1 MGLSFSSEITA
12 EATHVNPP
20 IEVQIFGRRKCPD
33 TRKAQRFFQ
42 ERRVKVHFVDLAERG
57 ASLGEL
63 RRFAQR
69 FGVEA
74 LLDRD
79 GSHIRTRG
87 LHAAHRSEAA
97 WLDALVDDAGLLK
110 TPLVRWKEKLT
121 LGADEAT
128 WRSWVGR

>member
-1 MGLSFSSEITA
+1 VT
-12 EATHVNPP
+12 PP
-20 IEVQIFGRRKCPD
+20 LEVQIFGRKKCAD

-42 ERRVKVHFVDLAERG
+42 ERRVKVHFVDLAERA

-79 GSHIRTRG
+79 GSRFRDRG
-87 LHAAHRSEAA
+87 FSAAHRSEDF
-97 WLDALVDDAGLLK
+97 WLTALADDPGLLK

-121 LGADEAT
+121 LGADEAV